1 MISSHAVSKSTFR
14 LSMVAAVVAAAYT
27 AYEGW
32 EANVHAYNDPARPG
46 LLFSARTKAHQL
58 MKFMLLSRQVR
69 GGTILQPKAARDC
82 ESQGGIACESIRYGC
97 SKRRRSDRASFIG

>member
-32 EANVHAYNDPARPG
+32 EANVHAIRTPCRWS
-46 LLFSARTKAHQL
+46 LHMSAGAANQ
-58 MKFMLLSRQVR
+58 M
-69 GGTILQPKAARDC
+69 TI
-82 ESQGGIACESIRYGC
+82 
-97 SKRRRSDRASFIG
+97 